1 MRGAPPSV
9 AVLGAATTTEPS
21 LLPVTHRE
29 WLEAR
34 LRGFAADVVWIR
46 DGSSS
51 EWERVAEVVTSAPG
65 AVGLVD
71 ATFVGHTAPLAD
83 TIADA
88 RFGSALLTDDRGFH
102 GVLKIDS
109 ADRPAAVASIRELAA
124 AGAPVRVSLL
134 AEQLMT
140 SGVQLHRVDPGPYV
154 AGFASG
160 PADARQLLQRVN
172 DLDEHRLR
180 LAASARPR
188 DGFYST
194 FVVRKVSRQVTAL
207 ALRLHLR
214 PNAVTAASLVVG
226 LTAAILFAAGEQWA
240 LVAGAILL
248 QVSLVL
254 DCVDGEIARYTRQF
268 TPFGAWLDAVADRVK
283 EFAAYAGMAVGV
295 ARSGETVWLL
305 ACSALAL
312 LMVRHHVDFGFAT
325 YTAGAQGTAP
335 TAAGAPRLA
344 YPASSASA
352 QSGRRRW
359 GNRAE
364 VWSERTNRHP
374 VLTWAKRVITMPIG
388 ERWLV
393 ISVVA
398 PIWGARAVFIVL
410 LVTGAVAALYTTTG
424 RVMRTMADRAPEPSA
439 ARDLAVLTEVPALVN
454 PSSPPVWLAGRLG
467 WLAPA
472 TARLFESVTV
482 IALATALDGAAM
494 IAAFGMLALVAIHLY
509 DLVYRM
515 RHLHRP
521 PSAWASAAVL
531 GSVSRPAVLAVAAMV
546 GPSVFVTVCVAL
558 GTLVIVVSVV
568 DGRASWLGSAPVERQ
583 LTYAEA
589 RPQ

>member
-9 AVLGAATTTEPS
+9 AVLGAAATTEPG
-21 LLPVTHRE
+21 LPPDRHRE

-34 LRGFAADVVWIR
+34 LRGFAADVVWIP
-46 DGSSS
+46 DVSWSG
-51 EWERVAEVVTSAPG
+51 WERVAEAVTSASG

-83 TIADA
+83 TIADS
-88 RFGSALLTDDRGFH
+88 RFGSALLTDDRGFN
-102 GVLKIDS
+102 GVLKIDA
-109 ADRPAAVASIRELAA
+109 ADRVAAAASIRELAA
-124 AGAPVRVSLL
+124 ARAPVRVASL

-140 SGVQLHRVDPGPYV
+140 SGVELHRVDPGPYV
-154 AGFASG
+154 AGFAG
-160 PADARQLLQRVN
+160 GTADARRLLQQVN
-172 DLDEHRLR
+172 DIDEHRLR

-214 PNAVTAASLVVG
+214 PNAITASSLVVG

-254 DCVDGEIARYTRQF
+254 DCVDGEVARYTRQF
-268 TPFGAWLDAVADRVK
+268 TPFGAWLDAVGDRVK
-283 EFAAYAGMAVGV
+283 EFAAYAGLAVGA

-312 LMVRHHVDFGFAT
+312 LVVRHHVDFGFAT
-325 YTAGAQGTAP
+325 LR
-335 TAAGAPRLA
+335 GAPPLA

-352 QSGRRRW
+352 QIRRNRW

-364 VWSERTNRHP
+364 AWSERTNRHV
-374 VLTWAKRVITMPIG
+374 VLTWAKRVVTMPIG

-398 PIWGARAVFIVL
+398 PIWGPRAVFIVL
-410 LVTGAVAALYTTTG
+410 LVTGTVAALYTTTG
-424 RVMRTMADRAPEPSA
+424 RVMRTMSDHAPEPVV
-439 ARDLAVLTEVPALVN
+439 ARDLAVLTEVPVLVN

-472 TARLFESVTV
+472 TARLFESVTI
-482 IALATALDGAAM
+482 IALATSLDGATM
-494 IAAFGMLALVAIHLY
+494 IAAFGMLAVIALHLY

-521 PSAWASAAVL
+521 PPAWASAAVL
-531 GSVSRPAVLAVAAMV
+531 GSVSRPAVLAVAVMA
-546 GPSVFVTVCVAL
+546 GPSVFGTACVAL
-558 GTLVIVVSVV
+558 GALVIVVSVV
-568 DGRASWLGSAPVERQ
+568 DGRASWHGSTPVERR